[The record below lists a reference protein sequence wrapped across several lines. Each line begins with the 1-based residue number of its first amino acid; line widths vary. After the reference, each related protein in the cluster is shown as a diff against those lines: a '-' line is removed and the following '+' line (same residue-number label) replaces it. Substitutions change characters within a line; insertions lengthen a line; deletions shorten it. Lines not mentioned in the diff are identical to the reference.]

1 MTHVTLPPVRDLHR
15 PLPWG
20 RWGVALAALGLASV
34 VATEAHA
41 QPTIDIDDQLAL
53 ARVCASEAGLD
64 ASAAECAAIHQ
75 VLDRRARRLHTSLT
89 DAARAYSTRVFDPA
103 RRDARAW
110 LAHLRPDGTE
120 PARWPTMIVALRE
133 GVHRVLP
140 HAPWEVFRVRWL
152 RLYADAGRVV
162 RGQQPCPCEFPVD
175 HWGMRSGIDLERAQR
190 AGWVEVSC
198 GPTRNAFWRIPP
210 RSVRRAEEAAAAER
224 SSAGT
229 PSTPDTSGSTAP
241 P

>member
-1 MTHVTLPPVRDLHR
+1 MVNFVQSGDRA
-15 PLPWG
+15 W
-20 RWGVALAALGLASV
+20 AK
-34 VATEAHA
+34 
-41 QPTIDIDDQLAL
+41 INI
-53 ARVCASEAGLD
+53 D
-64 ASAAECAAIHQ
+64 ASLPNFGAQ
-75 VLDRRARRLHTSLT
+75 G
-89 DAARAYSTRVFDPA
+89 
-103 RRDARAW
+103 AW
-110 LAHLRPDGTE
+110 VLRPDGSE

-190 AGWVEVSC
+190 AGWIEVAC

-224 SSAGT
+224 SSAGS
-229 PSTPDTSGSTAP
+229 PSSSGTSGATAP